1 MQWDWNQA
9 ENRFGDKHKSRH
21 RGMRTSKTPNEM
33 AEIERKKR
41 AQLEE
46 EAAYIWYIGN
56 ENGIDN
62 NGGGNNKEEE
72 EEEEGTEDIVD
83 LDVVGQL
90 I

>member
-1 MQWDWNQA
+1 
-9 ENRFGDKHKSRH
+9 
-21 RGMRTSKTPNEM
+21 MRTSKTPNEM

-46 EAAYIWYIGN
+46 EAAYIWYIGDK
-56 ENGIDN
+56 NGFDN

-72 EEEEGTEDIVD
+72 QEGTEDIVD

-90 I
+90 T